1 MPGSQETNLAS
12 LILFNPLHPN
22 FSIYILHTLLY
33 TFPLALTRRIH
44 LKIKASKVGDH
55 FLYSHYLND

>member
-1 MPGSQETNLAS
+1 MPGSQEANLTS
-12 LILFNPLHPN
+12 PILFNPLHP
-22 FSIYILHTLLY
+22 IYILHTLLY